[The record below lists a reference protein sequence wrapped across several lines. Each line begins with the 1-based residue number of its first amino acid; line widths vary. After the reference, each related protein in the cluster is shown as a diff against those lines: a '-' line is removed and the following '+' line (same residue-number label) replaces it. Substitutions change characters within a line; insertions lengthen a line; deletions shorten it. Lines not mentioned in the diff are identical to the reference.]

1 MTKDTLRFAGKG
13 AHLVLYGSMAG
24 EDLLIPPSLLIFKD
38 IHVHGFWRTKWFN
51 SSTFEERSRVLG
63 GLVRL
68 MASSKVTYRARCH
81 VSFGRLNNTFSV
93 LVQGAVTRNCQD
105 RGYTE

>member
-24 EDLLIPPSLLIFKD
+24 EDLRIPPSLLIFKGA
-38 IHVHGFWRTKWFN
+38 HVHGFWRTGWFN
-51 SSTFEERSRVLG
+51 SSTLEERSRFLG

-81 VSFGRLNNTFSV
+81 ASFGRLNNTFSL
-93 LVQGAVTRNCQD
+93 LVQGAVARNCQD
-105 RGYTE
+105 RGYAK